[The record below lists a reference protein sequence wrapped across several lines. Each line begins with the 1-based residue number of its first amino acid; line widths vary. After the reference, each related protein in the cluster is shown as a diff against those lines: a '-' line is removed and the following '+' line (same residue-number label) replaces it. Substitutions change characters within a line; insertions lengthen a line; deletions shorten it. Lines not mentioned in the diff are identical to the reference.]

1 MNKFRDNKTLLI
13 GKAKHNTALQ
23 SLIDNINTIDISK
36 LTDQPKWVRD
46 GLTRIK
52 AEKEYANYAE
62 FVLAN
67 CKDGYNEDFTG
78 EVFRYTGIDQFIPF
92 GKSQLLIVNNSLL
105 FVTDKGIYCDISF
118 TSVIDNKLNERVSLG
133 NCKFTEYQRMIKEE
147 LNKKYS
153 GVLDS
158 DQKEMFTIK
167 KY

>member
-1 MNKFRDNKTLLI
+1 M
-13 GKAKHNTALQ
+13 
-23 SLIDNINTIDISK
+23 
-36 LTDQPKWVRD
+36 LTMLNLFW
-46 GLTRIK
+46 LTVKMAIMR
-52 AEKEYANYAE
+52 
-62 FVLAN
+62 
-67 CKDGYNEDFTG
+67 DFTG